1 MFLRVLLKQLGES
14 ELLLALI
21 ILSLRTVRVFIS
33 RHLFVVV
40 RTTTITTALS
50 FPSRTVPI
58 HFHLRFDL
66 FERIFIVREEQ
77 FQGRIIFRLAL
88 FFVPFHRFFIPL
100 LLSNRRRVVFAVA
113 NRARRR
119 RRLLH
124 VLSFLVNVNLLL
136 LLFSSDFRTVVV
148 FFFLLELNNKSSSK
162 SELSLK
168 PSGSSSNCIFV
179 FFFALETILFT
190 SSDQKRALL
199 LMRYS

>member
-1 MFLRVLLKQLGES
+1 MLRNHALLHLALLHLLLVFLRVLLKQLGES

-33 RHLFVVV
+33 GHLFVVV

-77 FQGRIIFRLAL
+77 FQRRIIFRLAL
-88 FFVPFHRFFIPL
+88 FFVSFYSCFFLPL
-100 LLSNRRRVVFAVA
+100 LLPNRRRVVLAVA

-136 LLFSSDFRTVVV
+136 LLFVRFSYRRRIFLPPRIEQQILLQIGTLAQTVR
-148 FFFLLELNNKSSSK
+148 K
-162 SELSLK
+162 
-168 PSGSSSNCIFV
+168 FV
-179 FFFALETILFT
+179 
-190 SSDQKRALL
+190 
-199 LMRYS
+199 